1 MFPQAQQPYLP
12 QPQPTTAPR
21 FRGRRITFVHPVRVQ
36 MADRVMPVMS
46 AHATNLSLGGM
57 FIYTLAPPQV
67 GSRVKIAL
75 EVRGRALLL
84 AEGEVRWVRG
94 SGYSCYPWCPGFGV
108 RFLNLPPK
116 SLSLVHHLVT
126 TAGRTSTRRTPPPS
140 PPPAP
145 ELQGVPVPGPQLPEI
160 VDLDDPL
167 DQDDFKTKQMFPI
180 APLDPLPES
189 APGAS
194 SRASRP
200 GLEPLAAPPPFSALA
215 GRPGWGGWRW
225 LRWGLAL
232 LAAVG
237 WMAAFFQA
245 RPTDRPERTAAAA
258 RVVHPSGVQR

>member
-1 MFPQAQQPYLP
+1 MVPQAQQPYLP
-12 QPQPTTAPR
+12 QPAAPPR
-21 FRGRRITFVHPVRVQ
+21 FRGRRITFMHPVRVQ
-36 MADRVMPVMS
+36 FSDRLAPVMS

-57 FIYTLAPPQV
+57 FIYSLTPPQV

-108 RFLNLPPK
+108 RFINLPPK

-126 TAGRTSTRRTPPPS
+126 TAGRTGARKAPPPP
-140 PPPAP
+140 PPPAR
-145 ELQGVPVPGPQLPEI
+145 ELQGIPVPAPQLPEI
-160 VDLDDPL
+160 VDLDEPL
-167 DQDDFKTKQMFPI
+167 DEDDFKTKQMFPI
-180 APLDPLPES
+180 APLAPVAGS

-194 SRASRP
+194 SKANAP
-200 GLEPLAAPPPFSALA
+200 DLELLAGPRPFSTLA

-232 LAAVG
+232 VAAAG

-245 RPTDRPERTAAAA
+245 RPTDRPERTAAAVQ
-258 RVVHPSGVQR
+258 VVHPSGVQR